1 MTRIIQKVEASTVPE
16 VVAEALDLDVVET
29 RNSDPMAAV
38 NWERITAVM
47 WVTVQQGK
55 VVTDHL

>member
-1 MTRIIQKVEASTVPE
+1 MEASTVPE
-16 VVAEALDLDVVET
+16 VVAEALDSDVVET

-38 NWERITAVM
+38 TLERIAGVM
-47 WVTVQQGK
+47 WVTVQQEA

>member
-1 MTRIIQKVEASTVPE
+1 MEASTVPE
-16 VVAEALDLDVVET
+16 VVAEALDSDVVET

-38 NWERITAVM
+38 NLERRRRAAVM
-47 WVTVQQGK
+47 WVTVQQEA